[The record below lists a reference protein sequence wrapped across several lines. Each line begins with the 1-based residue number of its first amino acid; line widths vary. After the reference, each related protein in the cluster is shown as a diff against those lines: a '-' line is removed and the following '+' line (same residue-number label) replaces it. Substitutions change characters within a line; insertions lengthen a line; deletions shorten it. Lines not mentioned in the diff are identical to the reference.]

1 MYLYSLDD
9 AAALLGINRNTVS
22 NRIKRDSLDSE
33 RVLEGGRERVY
44 VLLDIPPDSHPPV
57 PEELARAREVIAELR
72 AEVAA
77 MRDEQQFLRGRLVE
91 YDNYRDTVMGQL
103 KEEREKRIDASIEL
117 MEIRARM
124 RKFLWW
130 TFLKR

>member
-1 MYLYSLDD
+1 MYRYSIDD

-22 NRIKRDSLDSE
+22 NRIKRESLDSE

-91 YDNYRDTVMGQL
+91 YDNSRDTVMGQL

>member
-1 MYLYSLDD
+1 MYRYSIDD

-22 NRIKRDSLDSE
+22 NRIKRESLDSE

>member
-1 MYLYSLDD
+1 MYRYSIDD

-22 NRIKRDSLDSE
+22 NRIKRESLDSE

-103 KEEREKRIDASIEL
+103 KEEREKRIGASTEL